1 MKNIYKILIVV
12 GIIVMFLILMF
23 EIKTNTTINKEDK
36 LKIDSLTVLVN
47 DIKEEQKT
55 IENKIET
62 INEEVK
68 TIDDNI
74 SKIKIKREKTGK
86 KYHEEITRVDTY
98 TDVELDSFFTNRYK

>member
-1 MKNIYKILIVV
+1 MKNIYKILIVIGV
-12 GIIVMFLILMF
+12 ILMFSILMF
-23 EIKTNTTINKEDK
+23 EIRTNTTINKEDK
-36 LKIDSLTVLVN
+36 VKIDSLTTVVN
-47 DIKEEQKT
+47 DIKKEQKN
-55 IENKIET
+55 IENKIQS

-98 TDVELDSFFTNRYK
+98 TDAELDSFFANRYK